1 MTNKM
6 IYEKIENEMKKKQDE
21 ELDDLM
27 KIKFIEKNKEEQKQ
41 Q

>member
-27 KIKFIEKNKEEQKQ
+27 KIKFIEKNKEV
-41 Q
+41 

>member
-27 KIKFIEKNKEEQKQ
+27 KIKFIEKNKEE
-41 Q
+41 

>member
-1 MTNKM
+1 MTSKM

-27 KIKFIEKNKEEQKQ
+27 KIKFIEKNKEVQKQ

>member
-27 KIKFIEKNKEEQKQ
+27 KIKFIEKNKEVQKQ